1 MGFNVVMVA
10 DSHKGWKVQ
19 TLHVSILFVQMG
31 LQVKNNSRSCI
42 RMALSNCHMSIQ
54 WVVLSNEWS
63 YKTCGWEFN
72 L

>member
-10 DSHKGWKVQ
+10 DSHKGRK
-19 TLHVSILFVQMG
+19 
-31 LQVKNNSRSCI
+31 VKNYMCQYYFFKWDYKWKTTLEVAEGWHCQI
-42 RMALSNCHMSIQ
+42 AMCQ
-54 WVVLSNEWS
+54 SNEWS